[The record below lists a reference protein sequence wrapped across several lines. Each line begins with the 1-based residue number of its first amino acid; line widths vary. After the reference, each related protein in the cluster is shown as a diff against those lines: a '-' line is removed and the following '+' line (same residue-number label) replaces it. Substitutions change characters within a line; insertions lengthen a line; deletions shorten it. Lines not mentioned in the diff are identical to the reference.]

1 MRNQMVALGAAFS
14 IAAVPLAGLPAKPP
28 HPITGTGSPSGV
40 VTTSGGTTSDGTTSG
55 PTGPSRAPTVMYV
68 LHGSLSAY
76 TAATATSPGTVSITV
91 SSSNFEAKTLD
102 GTTLTVPVTTK
113 THLVLGRSGTVAK
126 GDLGIVKVRAAKL
139 ASAKVLDLADAFQ
152 VIDLTARRIG
162 TPSTTSDGT
171 TSDGTTS
178 GPTGSSS
185 APTVMYVLHGSLS
198 AYTAATATSPG
209 TVSITVSSSNFE
221 AKTLRGTT
229 LAFQVTAKTHLVL
242 GRSGTVVSG
251 DLGIVKVRVPKAAGA
266 KALGLLDAFQVIDLT
281 ARR

>member
-1 MRNQMVALGAAFS
+1 MRNQMVALGTAFS

-91 SSSNFEAKTLD
+91 SSSNFEAKTLR

-162 TPSTTSDGT
+162 TPST

>member
-91 SSSNFEAKTLD
+91 SSSNFEAKTL
-102 GTTLTVPVTTK
+102 
-113 THLVLGRSGTVAK
+113 
-126 GDLGIVKVRAAKL
+126 
-139 ASAKVLDLADAFQ
+139 
-152 VIDLTARRIG
+152 
-162 TPSTTSDGT
+162 
-171 TSDGTTS
+171 
-178 GPTGSSS
+178 
-185 APTVMYVLHGSLS
+185 
-198 AYTAATATSPG
+198 
-209 TVSITVSSSNFE
+209 
-221 AKTLRGTT
+221 RGTT

-242 GRSGTVVSG
+242 GRSGTVASG